1 MMNIRRPFPA
11 TALSLAWRQA
21 RALFVFSFLLNL
33 LLLVSAV
40 CMLQLYDCV
49 LSSGSLDTLVWLT
62 VATLVA
68 IHHHHFSPQAGSKRS
83 GFSISPR

>member
-1 MMNIRRPFPA
+1 MKVKESDFAVVM
-11 TALSLAWRQA
+11 SLVWRQA
-21 RALFVFSFLLNL
+21 AALLALSCLAN

-40 CMLQLYDCV
+40 YRLQVYDRV
-49 LSSGSLDTLVWLT
+49 LPSGALDTLVWPT

-83 GFSISPR
+83 GLSISPR

>member
-1 MMNIRRPFPA
+1 MKVKQPDFAVVMP
-11 TALSLAWRQA
+11 LVWRQA
-21 RALFVFSFLLNL
+21 PALLVLSFLVN

-40 CMLQLYDCV
+40 YGLQVYDRV
-49 LSSGSLDTLVWLT
+49 LPSGARDTLAWLT

>member
-1 MMNIRRPFPA
+1 MASGIGGPLGIGLR
-11 TALSLAWRQA
+11 WG
-21 RALFVFSFLLNL
+21 
-33 LLLVSAV
+33 
-40 CMLQLYDCV
+40 
-49 LSSGSLDTLVWLT
+49 LSSREAPSALDTLVWLT

>member
-1 MMNIRRPFPA
+1 MKVKQPDFAVM
-11 TALSLAWRQA
+11 SLVWRQA
-21 RALFVFSFLLNL
+21 PALLVLSCLAN

-40 CMLQLYDCV
+40 YGLQVYDDV
-49 LSSGSLDTLVWLT
+49 LPSRARDTLVWLT

>member
-1 MMNIRRPFPA
+1 MNLKEPDLA
-11 TALSLAWRQA
+11 VVMSLVRRQA
-21 RALFVFSFLLNL
+21 PALLVFGFLANL
-33 LLLVSAV
+33 LLFSAIYG
-40 CMLQLYDCV
+40 LQVYDRV
-49 LSSGSLDTLVWLT
+49 LSSGALDTLMWLT

>member
-1 MMNIRRPFPA
+1 MNLKEPDLA
-11 TALSLAWRQA
+11 AVMSLVCRQA
-21 RALFVFSFLLNL
+21 PALLVLSFLANL
-33 LLLVSAV
+33 LPFSAV
-40 CMLQLYDCV
+40 YGLQVYDNV
-49 LSSGSLDTLVWLT
+49 LPSGALDTLVWLT

>member
-1 MMNIRRPFPA
+1 MKVKEPDFAVMV
-11 TALSLAWRQA
+11 SLAWRQA
-21 RALFVFSFLLNL
+21 PALLVLRFLATL
-33 LLLVSAV
+33 LLFSAV
-40 CMLQLYDCV
+40 YRLQVYDRV
-49 LSSGSLDTLVWLT
+49 LPSGALDTLVGLT

>member
-1 MMNIRRPFPA
+1 MKVKQPDFAVVM
-11 TALSLAWRQA
+11 SLVWRQA
-21 RALFVFSFLLNL
+21 PALLVLSFLAN

-40 CMLQLYDCV
+40 YGLQVHDNV
-49 LSSGSLDTLVWLT
+49 LPSGALDTLVWLT

>member
-1 MMNIRRPFPA
+1 MKVKEPDFAAVM
-11 TALSLAWRQA
+11 SLVWRQA
-21 RALFVFSFLLNL
+21 PALLVFSFLAI

-40 CMLQLYDCV
+40 YGLQVCDDV
-49 LSSGSLDTLVWLT
+49 LPSGALDTLVWLT

-83 GFSISPR
+83 GLSISAR

>member
-1 MMNIRRPFPA
+1 MKVKQPDFAVVMSLVWDRAPA
-11 TALSLAWRQA
+11 LLV
-21 RALFVFSFLLNL
+21 LSFLAN

-40 CMLQLYDCV
+40 YGLQVYDRV
-49 LSSGSLDTLVWLT
+49 LPSGALDTLVWLT

-68 IHHHHFSPQAGSKRS
+68 IPRYHFSPQAGSKRS

>member
-1 MMNIRRPFPA
+1 MKVKQPDFAAVM
-11 TALSLAWRQA
+11 SLVWRQVP
-21 RALFVFSFLLNL
+21 ALLVFSFLAN

-40 CMLQLYDCV
+40 YGLQVYDRV
-49 LSSGSLDTLVWLT
+49 LPSGALDTLVWLT

-68 IHHHHFSPQAGSKRS
+68 HHHHFSPQAGSKRS

>member
-1 MMNIRRPFPA
+1 VMSLVWGQAPA
-11 TALSLAWRQA
+11 LLV
-21 RALFVFSFLLNL
+21 LSFLATLVL
-33 LLLVSAV
+33 VGAVLLV
-40 CMLQLYDCV
+40 YDRV
-49 LSSGSLDTLVWLT
+49 LPSGALDTLVWLT

>member
-1 MMNIRRPFPA
+1 MKVKQPDFAAVM
-11 TALSLAWRQA
+11 SLVWRQA
-21 RALFVFSFLLNL
+21 PALLVLSFLANL
-33 LLLVSAV
+33 LLFSTVYG
-40 CMLQLYDCV
+40 LQVYDRV
-49 LSSGSLDTLVWLT
+49 LPSGVLDTLVWLT